1 MKQKK
6 DKRAM
11 VISFTIHVIVLLLA
25 IFPMI
30 SMINKDVIDPFENY
44 QIIEIAF
51 ENGDMSP
58 ASASTQKGSPEVK
71 IEEEVE
77 EIEAESTESVSR
89 EEATVLK
96 NEDLSFDE
104 EVELEME
111 EGEMKDDIPI
121 AEKESE
127 KVEST
132 EEISDIGGD
141 ELADEGEGE
150 IGEAI
155 TGEALANMDFEG
167 EGVFGRKII
176 YHANISKLA
185 KEEGRVV
192 VNLCIN
198 RAGIVTHIAFNKE
211 ASTISNPVYVRKVM
225 TVAGKYRFEEDY
237 TAPQTQCGKLSFIF
251 EYN

>member
-11 VISFTIHVIVLLLA
+11 VISFTIHMIVLLLA

-30 SMINKDVIDPFENY
+30 SMIKTDDADPFENY

-58 ASASTQKGSPEVK
+58 ASASTQKGSPELKV
-71 IEEEVE
+71 EEVVKE
-77 EIEAESTESVSR
+77 KEVETKESVAS
-89 EEATVLK
+89 EETTVLK
-96 NEDLSFDE
+96 NEDLSFE
-104 EVELEME
+104 EDTEVTME
-111 EGEMKDDIPI
+111 EGEMHDDIPI
-121 AEKESE
+121 AEVEAE

-132 EEISDIGGD
+132 VENTDIGGD

-155 TGEALANMDFEG
+155 TGESLANMEFEG